1 VVSKPPLEPNLCVGE
16 KRLILEIANYSSG
29 LNLQPA
35 LILGRLKILKPLPVS
50 FPPEPEK
57 RAIHKAGA
65 VDFYCVVKRMV
76 AGHPD
81 SNCGAQ
87 LWQKERKCKGC

>member
-57 RAIHKAGA
+57 RAIHKAG
-65 VDFYCVVKRMV
+65 DRRFLLCR
-76 AGHPD
+76 
-81 SNCGAQ
+81 
-87 LWQKERKCKGC
+87 QKNGCRPS